1 MRRHYF
7 LLQENIGVQYE
18 TIQTFHHEILLFF
31 CKQMHKSKCVMTDIF
46 CKQKIIQHGSIY
58 LLYYIILLHMISH
71 KLRQYDSLIMN
82 GHDLC

>member
-1 MRRHYF
+1 MHLHYF
-7 LLQENIGVQYE
+7 LLQETLVFGMKQYKLS
-18 TIQTFHHEILLFF
+18 TMKYYCFF
-31 CKQMHKSKCVMTDIF
+31 CKEMHKSKCVITDIF
-46 CKQKIIQHGSIY
+46 GKQKIIQHGSIY